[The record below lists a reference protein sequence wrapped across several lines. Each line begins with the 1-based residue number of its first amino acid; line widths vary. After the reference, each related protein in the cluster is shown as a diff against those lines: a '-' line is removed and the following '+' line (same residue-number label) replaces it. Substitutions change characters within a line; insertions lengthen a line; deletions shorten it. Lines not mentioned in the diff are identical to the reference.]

1 MNFHRLYVVIAALFL
16 LLVCGF
22 VLRKVKIMNDGVS
35 KGMSSL
41 VLKVG
46 LPCMLIHSIS
56 SAEFSYEKL
65 GHAGIM
71 IGIGFVFHLVIAGL
85 AFLICRPYRDVTE
98 QKVTE
103 FSLIFTNC
111 AFIGFPIFE
120 ALFGNEGLFLAAFF
134 LISFNTLV
142 WILGIAI
149 LSRGRS
155 DIKLTFKKALLN
167 FGSVPCAIGFVLYLL
182 KMPEIGFEL
191 PTFVYECLGYLK
203 NICTPLSV
211 LILGAL
217 IAKQSP
223 KQIFLD
229 LKVYLFCLIK
239 LVALPLLVC
248 IVTKLICVPQTY
260 AMFLTAAAALP
271 AASNITMMCEIYDID
286 SSRASLNVGASS
298 LLCVIT
304 LPLVLNLA
312 QMIFAL

>member
-16 LLVCGF
+16 LLMCGF
-22 VLRKVKIMNDGVS
+22 ILRKVKIINDGVS
-35 KGMSSL
+35 KGMSAL

-46 LPCMLIHSIS
+46 LPAMLISSIA
-56 SAEFSYEKL
+56 SAEFSFEKL
-65 GHAGIM
+65 NHAGIM
-71 IGIGFVFHLVIAGL
+71 IVAGFAFHIVIAGL
-85 AFLICRPYRDVTE
+85 AYLICKPYRNLDE
-98 QKVTE
+98 RKVTE
-103 FSLIFTNC
+103 FSFIFTNC

-120 ALFGNEGLFLAAFF
+120 ALFGEMGIFLAAFF

-142 WILGIAI
+142 WVLGIGI

-155 DIKLTFKKALLN
+155 DIKLTIKKALLN
-167 FGSVPCAIGFVLYLL
+167 FGSVPCAIGLALYIL
-182 KMPEIGFEL
+182 KMPQIGLEL
-191 PTFVYECLGYLK
+191 PSFVYECLGYLK

-211 LILGAL
+211 LVLGAL

-229 LKVYLFCLIK
+229 WRVYLFSFIK
-239 LVALPLLVC
+239 LVALPLLMC
-248 IVTKLICVPQTY
+248 IVTKLTHVPETY

-286 SSRASLNVGASS
+286 ASRASLNVGASS
-298 LLCVIT
+298 LLCVVT

-312 QMIFAL
+312 QIIFDL